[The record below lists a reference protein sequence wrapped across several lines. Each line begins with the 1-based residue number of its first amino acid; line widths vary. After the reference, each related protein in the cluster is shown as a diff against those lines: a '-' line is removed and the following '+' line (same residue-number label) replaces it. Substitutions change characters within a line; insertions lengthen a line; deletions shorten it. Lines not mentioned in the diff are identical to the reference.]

1 MALISPFGRYRHV
14 LGLLTA
20 LTAGLASAQTSFE
33 RVPENTVLDSEIF
46 YQVLVGEISAQSGD
60 GSEAFELILDA
71 ARKANAANLFER
83 AVQIAL
89 DARNGN
95 AALQAA
101 QSWTRA
107 FPQAPDANRYLI
119 QILVGLNRLNDTV
132 LPLKAAM
139 RAMPAAD
146 KLFTIE
152 ALPRY
157 FARAT
162 DKRLAAIIVEQALVG
177 EILNPVFGPLAWAAI
192 GHTRL
197 QASDA
202 AGALAAARRG
212 FALNP
217 KSVAPA
223 TLALALLSNSITDA
237 ESLLQS
243 YLANKP
249 SPEIRVAYIRYL
261 VGSKRTATAYLLA
274 QQLTQQSPDYPDG
287 WLLQGSIEVQEGK
300 LSEAESTLIKYLAVR
315 AAVTQQRDLQI
326 LDRGL
331 VLAHVLLAQV
341 AEQSGRYSE
350 ALKYLQRVD
359 NPADAFRLGIRKA
372 SILAKQ
378 GKLEEGVELL
388 RGLPEDQPDSAK
400 NKVNAQAQLFRE
412 NKKTQQA
419 YQVLEVA
426 LARFP
431 DDVDMRYDLAMTAE
445 KLGKLD
451 VMEVL
456 ILQVIKAKP
465 DYHPA
470 YNALGYSLADR
481 NIRLDEARHLIA
493 KALEFAPGDPFIVDS
508 MAWLEFRSGNTKE
521 AIRLLQGAFEARPDA
536 EIAAHFGEVLW
547 SAGEKNWA
555 ATIWDKGLKINPENE
570 TLLETTRRL
579 RDKP

>member
-1 MALISPFGRYRHV
+1 MASISHFGQYRQV
-14 LGLLTA
+14 LSLLTA
-20 LTAGLASAQTSFE
+20 LATGLASAQTPLE
-33 RVPENTVLDSEIF
+33 RISENSVLDSEIF
-46 YQVLVGEISAQSGD
+46 YEILVGEISAQSGD

-71 ARKANAANLFER
+71 ARKANAVNLFER

-89 DARNGN
+89 EGRNGN

-107 FPQAPDANRYLI
+107 FPRAPDANRYVI
-119 QILVGLNRLNDTV
+119 QILVGMNRLKDTV
-132 LPLKAAM
+132 APIKGAM
-139 RAMPAAD
+139 RAMSAAE
-146 KLFTIE
+146 KLSTIE

-162 DKRLAAIIVEQALVG
+162 DKRLAAIIVEQALLG
-177 EILNPVFGPLAWAAI
+177 EISNPVFGPLAWAAI

-197 QASDA
+197 QANDS
-202 AGALAAARRG
+202 AGALAAAKRG
-212 FALNP
+212 FALSP
-217 KSVAPA
+217 QSVAPA
-223 TLALALLSNSITDA
+223 TLALALLSDSATDA

-261 VGSKRTATAYLLA
+261 VGSKRTEVAYLQA
-274 QQLTQQSPDYPDG
+274 QKLTQQSPKYPEG
-287 WLLQGSIEVQEGK
+287 WLLQGSIEAQEGQ
-300 LSEAESTLIKYLAVR
+300 LAEAESTLKKYLEVR
-315 AAVTQQRDLQI
+315 TAVTQQRDRQTV
-326 LDRGL
+326 DRAD
-331 VLAHVLLAQV
+331 VVAHVLLAQV
-341 AEQSGRYSE
+341 AEQSGRYAD
-350 ALKYLQRVD
+350 ALNYLQRVD

-388 RGLPEDQPDSAK
+388 RALPEDQPDSAK
-400 NKVNAQAQLFRE
+400 SKVNAQAQLLRE

-419 YQVLEVA
+419 FQVLEVA

-451 VMEVL
+451 LMEVL
-456 ILQVIKAKP
+456 ILEVIRAKP
-465 DYHPA
+465 DYHVA

-481 NIRLDEARHLIA
+481 NIRLDEARHLIV

-508 MAWLEFRSGNTKE
+508 MAWLEYRSGNTKE
-521 AIRLLQGAFEARPDA
+521 AIRLFQGAFEARPDA

-555 ATIWDKGLKINPENE
+555 ATVWDKGLKINPENE